1 MSLKIIAGE
10 YGSRV
15 LKGVK
20 GNHTRPLLGQVRE
33 ALFNIVQDWTRNAEV
48 WDLFAGTG
56 ASGIEALS
64 RGARR
69 VIFVEKS
76 NQALAVLRSNLDELG
91 PTALQRSHVLKVDAW
106 EPPALMLDG
115 DDAEVA
121 PDLVFYDPPYK
132 AVAED
137 PVRAAYKA
145 QQLLK
150 RMKPGGILCFHFMEG
165 HLDRDDFDPSL
176 DVDLRSWGTS
186 VIALI
191 EVPAA
196 AEPSSDTEPSSDPG
210 STKGMES

>member
-33 ALFNIVQDWTRNAEV
+33 ALFNIIQDWTSEAEV

-64 RGARR
+64 RGASR
-69 VIFVEKS
+69 VVFVEKS

-91 PTALQRSHVLKVDAW
+91 PSAMDRSHVLKVDAW
-106 EPPALMLDG
+106 EPPVLMLG
-115 DDAEVA
+115 DDEAEVA

-150 RMKPGGILCFHFMEG
+150 RMRPGGILCFHFMEG

-176 DVDLRSWGTS
+176 VVDMRSWGTS

-191 EVPAA
+191 EVPGG
-196 AEPSSDTEPSSDPG
+196 ETDSPKD
-210 STKGMES
+210 